1 MPEFLSSRI
10 IRTVSVSLLLLL
22 AGCTTHGA
30 SPIATPTLAPAT
42 SAPPTAKPTSTP
54 SKMTP
59 ADGAT
64 TCTSGIRVIPGEVD
78 AGAGH
83 RFLVLRFNNVG
94 QTTCTIT
101 GYPRVDLVDAAGK
114 VVKQAQQTP
123 SGQAGLP
130 AGTTEPPVVTL
141 PAGKSA
147 STVLEASAIPEGD
160 NPPCKDYSLMVTPP
174 GQKEPVSAGPAQM
187 PDCDVQVHPVVAGDT
202 GGR

>member
-1 MPEFLSSRI
+1 MPEFLPN
-10 IRTVSVSLLLLL
+10 RTAAAVGVALLLLI
-22 AGCTTHGA
+22 AGCTTDGT

-42 SAPPTAKPTSTP
+42 SAPTRPVPSASATS
-54 SKMTP
+54 S
-59 ADGAT
+59 GST
-64 TCTSGIRVIPGEVD
+64 TCTSGIRVIPGDVD

-94 QTTCTIT
+94 QTTCTIS
-101 GYPRVDLVDAAGK
+101 GYPQVDLVDASGK
-114 VVKQAQQTP
+114 VVKHAQQTP
-123 SGQAGLP
+123 SGQTGLP

-160 NPPCKDYSLMVTPP
+160 DPPCKDYALMVTPP
-174 GQKEPVSAGPAQM
+174 GQNEPVSAGPAQM

-202 GGR
+202 GGS